1 MFDIGFAEL
10 LIIALVSLIVIG
22 PERLPETV
30 RTVSAW
36 INRFRRSFN
45 EIKRDVQLEL
55 HNDAVLRDLKQTG
68 HEVHSQFRE
77 LQDFARLDAS
87 DAAPSRAVQQPDEA
101 QGEHPAPPLPAST
114 PAPEQASSDAAQDP
128 NATRRKQ
135 DDGSAD

>member
-68 HEVHSQFRE
+68 SEVHSQFRE
-77 LQDFARLDAS
+77 LQDLGRLDAS
-87 DAAPSRAVQQPDEA
+87 EAPPVRAAQQPENA
-101 QGEHPAPPLPAST
+101 QGEHPTPPPPAST
-114 PAPEQASSDAAQDP
+114 PAPEQPSTTAAQGP
-128 NATRRKQ
+128 AAARGRQ
-135 DDGSAD
+135 DDGGAD